1 MLLQLAVKSRNSHG
15 IVPLKLT
22 NSYVHHSEDQAEILN
37 KQSNLF
43 LLRNIYL
50 TFLNAVGKSILI
62 AKQCGFRPK
71 YNHACT
77 ICQ

>member
-50 TFLNAVGKSILI
+50 TFLTTVGKSLLI
-62 AKQCGFRPK
+62 IAISDLPNLLVSYKTNK
-71 YNHACT
+71 
-77 ICQ
+77 